1 MDLVILEKIESS
13 ILNGLKYIVRLE
25 KKNGNN
31 GSKYVTVIKPLKTQG
46 LSDFDIANFS
56 KWHCFDTKI
65 EKK

>member
-1 MDLVILEKIESS
+1 MILKKIESC
-13 ILNGLKYIVRLE
+13 ILNGLGCIGRLE

-56 KWHCFDTKI
+56 K
-65 EKK
+65 